1 MLKRLGLF
9 ILALTFAL
17 PLQADDANVL
27 QIQSLYG
34 ANGWVPGAL
43 LPFRVTGTAVTNGK
57 FRAARITAET
67 GADCRVM
74 RDKFIPE
81 IFLLKCADTDKLSI
95 EFAFEMDGSVYRR
108 SIGPIDVKI
117 PDPNFIVD
125 PNPTGPPI
133 TQVGRQLFSSHCVSC
148 HNPPASKSRRSAA
161 TIKSAIQTNGQ
172 MMAIPSLGTL
182 TADELNAIA
191 AYLGTL

>member
-1 MLKRLGLF
+1 MWKRLGSFL
-9 ILALTFAL
+9 LAVAFAL
-17 PLQADDANVL
+17 PLQADDGSLL

-34 ANGWVPGAL
+34 ANGWVPGQL
-43 LPFRVTGTAVTNGK
+43 LPFRVTGSAISQGK
-57 FRAARITAET
+57 FRGVKITSET

-74 RDKFIPE
+74 RDPFLPE
-81 IFLLKCADTDKLSI
+81 IFLLKCADTDKLSV

-108 SIGPIDVKI
+108 SIGPIDVKV

-133 TQVGRQLFSSHCVSC
+133 TQVGRQLYSSHCVSC

-172 MMAIPSLGTL
+172 MMAIPSLSTL